1 MGVFLLGKG
10 FEALDARI
18 ASMEGAMVYALS
30 ELVRRPAVSP
40 EDGGEG
46 EHDKALF
53 IESLVSSLGLGV
65 VERYDSKDPRAK
77 GGIRP
82 NLVVRVGGADRSS
95 GRLWIF
101 THMDVV
107 PEGDRSL
114 WRFDPFEPVL
124 EGGRLYGRGSNDN
137 GQELVASLFALKAV
151 MESGGPRR
159 EVCIAFVSDEEVGS
173 QHGIGFLLREHRD
186 LFDPSD
192 LIVVPDGG
200 TESGDFIEVA
210 EKTILW
216 LEFQVEGCQVHAS
229 RPDQGLNAC
238 RVANELSVALD
249 RALRGAFPEEDPLFE
264 PSYSTFEPTRR
275 LANVGNVNTI
285 PGKEVFCLDCR
296 VLPHVKVE
304 DVERVFAG
312 EVKKAQDAFGA
323 KISYRFLQRG
333 EPAGA
338 TDPGSP
344 VVVLLKDAVEDVLK
358 VKPRVGGIGG
368 GTCAAF
374 FREAG
379 MPAVVWAQEAD
390 TAHMPDEYAEISHM
404 LNEAK
409 VFARMML

>member
-1 MGVFLLGKG
+1 MGVLRLGKDLG
-10 FEALDARI
+10 ALDARLV
-18 ASMEGAMVYALS
+18 SLEGAMVDALS

-40 EDGGEG
+40 DDGGDG
-46 EHDKALF
+46 EHDKAFF
-53 IESLVSSLGLGV
+53 IESLVSSLGLGP
-65 VERYDSKDPRAK
+65 VERYVSKDPRAK

-82 NLVVRVGGADRSS
+82 NLVLRVPGTDSS
-95 GRLWIF
+95 AGRLWIF

-114 WRFDPFEPVL
+114 WRFDPFEPHL

-151 MESGGPRR
+151 VESGGPRR
-159 EVCIAFVSDEEVGS
+159 EVCLAFVADEEVGS
-173 QHGIGFLLREHRD
+173 QHGIGFLLKEHGD

-192 LIVVPDGG
+192 LILVPDGG

-216 LEFQVEGCQVHAS
+216 VEFQVDGCQVHAS

-249 RALRGAFPEEDPLFE
+249 RALKGAFPEEDPLFE
-264 PSYSTFEPTRR
+264 PPFSTFEPTRR

-312 EVKKAQDAFGA
+312 EVRKAQDSFGA
-323 KISYRFLQRG
+323 RISYRFLQKG
-333 EPAGA
+333 EPTEA
-338 TDPGSP
+338 TDPSSP
-344 VVVLLKDAVEDVLK
+344 VVALLREAVEDVLK
-358 VKPRVGGIGG
+358 IKPRVGGIGG

-374 FREAG
+374 FREAK

-390 TAHMPDEYAEISHM
+390 TAHMPDEYAEVSHM
-404 LNEAK
+404 VNEAK